1 MDKLKTD
8 YKLTVIRVK
17 NGSIVRYRGNSE
29 MFRDMKDKGNV
40 SMMVEGVSA
49 MVYLL
54 TYSFINNIYI
64 SKTKNNT

>member
-1 MDKLKTD
+1 
-8 YKLTVIRVK
+8 
-17 NGSIVRYRGNSE
+17 